1 MSPNT
6 SHWVLDLDGVMWR
19 GDDPIGGSTEAVGEL
34 LGLGDQV
41 VFCTNNSS
49 ESGST
54 RKTKLLNR
62 GIPDGFEVVTS
73 ADAVAT
79 LVESGSRVLSVGGA
93 GLAEALAARGAEVTD
108 IGGSNSP
115 PHSSAEAHS
124 SAEDFDRDQ
133 EFDDVVV
140 GLNPRFDYQML
151 DLAAAA
157 VRRGARLLVS
167 NTDTAYPGS
176 GGIHPGTGSLVAAVE
191 AASGRPSVPGGKPN
205 EPMAALLRDI
215 VGTGPGIVVGD
226 NGETDGRLAEKL
238 GLPFG
243 LVLTGVTEESDLP
256 LAVPVDFV
264 ADDLASLVARRSE
277 LIS

>member
-1 MSPNT
+1 
-6 SHWVLDLDGVMWR
+6 MWR
-19 GDDPIGGSTEAVGEL
+19 GADPIDGSTEAVGEL
-34 LGLGDQV
+34 LRLGDQV

-54 RKTKLLNR
+54 RRMKLLDR
-62 GIPDGFEVVTS
+62 GIPDGFDVVTS

-93 GLAEALAARGAEVTD
+93 GLAEALAARGAEVID
-108 IGGSNSP
+108 IGASNP
-115 PHSSAEAHS
+115 APQSA
-124 SAEDFDRDQ
+124 AEVLDPAEVLEVDRG
-133 EFDDVVV
+133 FDDVVV

-157 VRRGARLLVS
+157 VRGGARLLVS
-167 NTDTAYPGS
+167 NTDTTYPGS

-191 AASGRPSVPGGKPN
+191 AASGRPSTPGGKPN

-215 VGTGPGIVVGD
+215 VGAAPGIVVGD
-226 NGETDGRLAEKL
+226 NGDTDGRLAEKL
-238 GLPFG
+238 GFRFG
-243 LVLTGVTEESDLP
+243 LVLTGVTQTSDLP
-256 LAVPVDFV
+256 LAVPVDVV